1 MTEWY
6 ITYQP
11 FYDHY
16 REGTQFVETWTD
28 GFAFQELTQ
37 QQAAIVHQKEELE
50 KQRKLLAKRKT
61 TSTTSGQE
69 KTFTVYAVLT
79 YNMLGKSK
87 GGKQSPTQDIE
98 GFVKPQ
104 MPRSVFII

>member
-1 MTEWY
+1 MY
-6 ITYQP
+6 GCC
-11 FYDHY
+11 

-37 QQAAIVHQKEELE
+37 QQSAIVQQKEELE
-50 KQRKLLAKRKT
+50 KQRKLLTKRKT
-61 TSTTSGQE
+61 ASTGSGQE
-69 KTFTVYAVLT
+69 KTFKLYVFLT

-104 MPRSVFII
+104 MPRSVFIL